1 MDRTDA
7 PGNVNGFFSDG
18 NPNIG
23 QQATQVRAKW
33 MNAVQENLM
42 YLIEQAGLTG
52 DALDYTLVNQAIA
65 ILVAGAVGD
74 GSGAVPTTRLVSTS
88 GLATGGGNLS
98 VDRTITVP
106 KASAAEVATGT
117 NDTKAV
123 TPLALMGGIG
133 ARLLASD
140 GYKTMLGGEIWQWA
154 TCTATANGS
163 TNVTLP
169 TTFPSQCVF
178 AGFMGGVAATNA
190 QDNNPYVSNK
200 SVSAL
205 TLYSARDENV
215 AGVAWAFGF

>member
-7 PGNVNGFFSDG
+7 PGNVSGLFSDG
-18 NPNIG
+18 NPAIG

-65 ILVAGAVGD
+65 ILVAGAVGT
-74 GSGAVPTTRLVSTS
+74 GGGAVPTTRIISAA

-106 KASAAEVATGT
+106 KALAADVAAGT
-117 NDTKAV
+117 DDTLAV

-133 ARLLASD
+133 ARLLAGT
-140 GYKTMLGGEIWQWA
+140 GYKTLLGGEILQWA
-154 TCTATANGS
+154 TCTANGNGS
-163 TNVTLP
+163 TNVSLP
-169 TTFPSQCVF
+169 ITFPSQCVF
-178 AGFMGGVAATNA
+178 AGFMGGAFNTNA
-190 QDNNPYVSNK
+190 QDNNPYVSNM
-200 SVSAL
+200 SASTL
-205 TLYSARDENV
+205 TLFSAVD
-215 AGVAWAFGF
+215 ASLSGVVFAFGF

>member
-7 PGNVNGFFSDG
+7 PGNVNGLFSDG
-18 NPNIG
+18 NPAIG

-65 ILVAGAVGD
+65 VLVAGAVGT
-74 GSGAVPTTRLVSTS
+74 GGGAVPTTRIISAG

-106 KASAAEVATGT
+106 KALAADVAAGT
-117 NDTKAV
+117 DDTLAV

-133 ARLLASD
+133 ARLLAAT
-140 GYKTMLGGEIWQWA
+140 GYKTLLGGEILQWA
-154 TCTATANGS
+154 TCTITGNGS
-163 TNVTLP
+163 TNVSLP
-169 TTFPSQCVF
+169 ITFPSQCVYAAVN
-178 AGFMGGVAATNA
+178 AGAFGTNA
-190 QDNNPYVSNK
+190 QDNPPYVSNM
-200 SVSAL
+200 SASAL
-205 TLYSARDENV
+205 TVFSAVDATI
-215 AGVAWAFGF
+215 AGIVFALGF